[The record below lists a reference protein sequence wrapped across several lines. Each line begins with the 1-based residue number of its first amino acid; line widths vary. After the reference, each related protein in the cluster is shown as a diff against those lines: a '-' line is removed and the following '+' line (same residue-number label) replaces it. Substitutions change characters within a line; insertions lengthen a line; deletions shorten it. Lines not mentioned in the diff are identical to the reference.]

1 MKEGGGRARHRLSNF
16 SHQPSAFHSQPS
28 TFSLRTSALA
38 ALALL
43 LVALAWTWPLVTRLS
58 WRLAHD
64 PGDPVLNTWILWWNT
79 QALPFTSA
87 WWDAPIF
94 HPMPG
99 ALALSEHLAG
109 IAPFTA
115 PVHAAG
121 MSPIAAYNFA
131 LILSCWLSAY
141 FAFLLG
147 RRLTGSTAAGLIAGV
162 AFGFAPYRA
171 GQLAHLQVLTTQWMP
186 LTLLAMHVYL
196 DEGRRR
202 WLALFGV
209 AWLLQA
215 LSNGYYLLFFPI
227 LIGLWLLWF
236 VDWRRQRQR
245 GLALVAAF
253 AGASLLLL
261 PPLLQYK
268 HVHDRLG
275 LERSV
280 DEMRSYSASFE
291 SFVQPAGML
300 AFWPAREGATPEG
313 ALFPG
318 ATPVAL
324 ALLGLGAMVWRRQVR
339 ETIVTRS
346 PAVFYGLATL
356 FLWWLCFGP
365 APEDAP
371 AWANVR
377 PYTLL
382 MWLPGFDGLRV
393 PARFAMLATLTLSMA
408 AAIASAR
415 LAPAGSR
422 GRVAATAVVAAALLV
437 DGWIEPMPLVVPPQR
452 VLIEAPEG
460 APVIE
465 LPPDDPMLN
474 VAAMSRALSHGR
486 PLVNGYSGHTPRHY
500 DLLSTSLHRRDPSIL
515 THYARGTSLTVI
527 VNRVEDSDGEW
538 RRFVE
543 SAGGRLTQETGVG
556 PVYVLPPRPRE
567 RRPPLGA
574 SFAAN
579 SMDAAHG
586 YVTADLGVS
595 RIVRAV
601 TVNLR
606 WRYAEIGPRMTVET
620 STDGASWHTAWE
632 GFVGEAA
639 LAGALLDQQL
649 VPMTLYLPDPRAR
662 YLRLSHAPPWVAR
675 ELTIHGP
682 GS

>member
-1 MKEGGGRARHRLSNF
+1 MKAEGSAKHSLSNL
-16 SHQPSAFHSQPS
+16 
-28 TFSLRTSALA
+28 SLRTSAFH

-43 LVALAWTWPLVTRLS
+43 LLALAWTWPLVTRIS
-58 WRLAHD
+58 WRIAHD
-64 PGDPVLNTWILWWNT
+64 PGDPVLNAWILWWNV
-79 QALPFTSA
+79 QALPFTGE

-94 HPMPG
+94 YPMPG

-115 PVHAAG
+115 PLHAAG
-121 MSPIAAYNFA
+121 LTPIAAYNIS
-131 LILSCWLSAY
+131 LILSCWLSAW

-147 RRLTGSTAAGLIAGV
+147 RRLTGSTAAGIIAGL

-186 LTLLAMHVYL
+186 LSLLAMHAYL
-196 DEGRRR
+196 DKGRRR
-202 WLALFGV
+202 WLAVFGL
-209 AWLLQA
+209 AWVLQA

-236 VDWRRQRQR
+236 VDWRRERRR
-245 GLALVAAF
+245 GLVLAATF

-261 PPLLQYK
+261 PVLLQYK
-268 HVHDRLG
+268 QVHEG
-275 LERSV
+275 LDLQRSI
-280 DEMRSYSASFE
+280 DEMRSYSASPM

-313 ALFPG
+313 DLFPG
-318 ATPVAL
+318 VTTVAL
-324 ALLGLGAMVWRRQVR
+324 ALLGLAALVWRRQVQ
-339 ETIVTRS
+339 EAVATRS
-346 PAVFYGLATL
+346 PAVFYGLATMV
-356 FLWWLCFGP
+356 LWWLCFGP
-365 APEDAP
+365 AAEDAS
-371 AWANVR
+371 AWTHIR
-377 PYTLL
+377 PYTPL

-408 AAIASAR
+408 AAIAAAR
-415 LAPAGSR
+415 LAPRGS
-422 GRVAATAVVAAALLV
+422 GRRLAATAIVATALLV

-474 VAAMSRALSHGR
+474 VAAMYRALSHGR

-500 DLLSTSLHRRDPSIL
+500 DLLATYLHRRDPSIL
-515 THYARGTSLTVI
+515 THYARGTSLVVI
-527 VNRVEDSDGEW
+527 VNRAKDGDREW
-538 RRFVE
+538 RQFVE

-556 PVYVLPPRPRE
+556 PVYVLPPHPRE
-567 RRPPLGA
+567 KRPPLGA
-574 SFAAN
+574 ALATTSVEASDGF
-579 SMDAAHG
+579 
-586 YVTADLGVS
+586 VTADLG
-595 RIVRAV
+595 RTEAIRAL

-606 WRYAEIGPRMTVET
+606 WRYAEVGPRMLVET
-620 STDGASWHTAWE
+620 SMDGASWQPAWE

-639 LAGALLDQQL
+639 LAGALLDQQV

-662 YLRLSHAPPWVAR
+662 YLRLSHAPPWLAR
-675 ELTIHGP
+675 ELTLRGAAR
-682 GS
+682 

>member
-1 MKEGGGRARHRLSNF
+1 MKEEEAKHSVSNF
-16 SHQPSAFHSQPS
+16 SLRPSACLP
-28 TFSLRTSALA
+28 

-43 LVALAWTWPLVTRLS
+43 LLALAWTWPLVTRLS
-58 WRLAHD
+58 RRIAHD

-79 QALPFTSA
+79 KALPFTGA

-94 HPMPG
+94 YPMPG

-115 PVHAAG
+115 PLHAAG
-121 MSPIAAYNFA
+121 LTPIAAYNVS
-131 LILSCWLSAY
+131 LILSCWLSAW

-147 RRLTGSTAAGLIAGV
+147 RRLTGSTAAGIIAGL

-186 LTLLAMHVYL
+186 LSLLAMHAYL
-196 DEGRRR
+196 EKGRRR
-202 WLALFGV
+202 WLAVFGL
-209 AWLLQA
+209 AWVLQA

-236 VDWRRQRQR
+236 VDWRGQRRR
-245 GLALVAAF
+245 GLALVATF
-253 AGASLLLL
+253 AGASVLLL
-261 PPLLQYK
+261 PALLRYK
-268 HVHDRLG
+268 DVHDGLG
-275 LERSV
+275 LGRPV
-280 DEMRSYSASFE
+280 DEMRSYSASLM

-300 AFWPAREGATPEG
+300 AYWPAREGATPEG
-313 ALFPG
+313 DLFPG
-318 ATPVAL
+318 VTTVAL
-324 ALLGLGAMVWRRQVR
+324 AILGLATLVGRRQLR
-339 ETIVTRS
+339 EAVATRS
-346 PAVFYGLATL
+346 PAVFYGLSTL

-365 APEDAP
+365 AAEDAS
-371 AWANVR
+371 AWTHIR

-408 AAIASAR
+408 AAIAAAR
-415 LAPAGSR
+415 LAPGGS
-422 GRVAATAVVAAALLV
+422 GRRLAATAIVATALLA

-474 VAAMSRALSHGR
+474 VAAMYRAMSHGR

-500 DLLSTSLHRRDPSIL
+500 DLLATYLHRRDPSIL
-515 THYARGTSLTVI
+515 THYARGTSLVVI
-527 VNRVEDSDGEW
+527 VNRAEDDDREW
-538 RRFVE
+538 RQFVE

-556 PVYVLPPRPRE
+556 PVYVFPPHPRE
-567 RRPPLGA
+567 KRPPLGA
-574 SFAAN
+574 ALGTTSVEAN
-579 SMDAAHG
+579 DG
-586 YVTADLGVS
+586 FVTVDLGQTEAI
-595 RIVRAV
+595 RGV

-606 WRYAEIGPRMTVET
+606 WRYAEVGPRMLVET
-620 STDGASWHTAWE
+620 SIDGVSWQPAWE

-639 LAGALLDQQL
+639 LTGALLDQQV

-675 ELTIHGP
+675 EIAVHGP
-682 GS
+682 VF